1 MKGIQSSKMKKIKM
15 IVDIKLQVI
24 EITLKKK
31 MHCEKIES
39 INEK

>member
-24 EITLKKK
+24 EIT
-31 MHCEKIES
+31 
-39 INEK
+39 